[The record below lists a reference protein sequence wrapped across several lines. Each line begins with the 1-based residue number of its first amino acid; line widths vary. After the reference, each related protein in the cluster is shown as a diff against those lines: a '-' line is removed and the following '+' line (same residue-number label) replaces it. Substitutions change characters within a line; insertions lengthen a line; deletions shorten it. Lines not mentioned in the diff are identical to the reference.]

1 MIKNT
6 MKTMK
11 KPALLAAAILAATTI
26 PATAANLLAY
36 YPVDSFY
43 NTGTYGVSG
52 NVTRTVNLVAGWGDG
67 TLNYS
72 GGALYQ
78 NDIYTPGQVGAG
90 AFRELGVQGR
100 LTLSTADP
108 FAATGSFTYALW
120 MYTPTTFTGGA
131 QTFILS
137 KFNANTAAGL
147 DFKLMLR
154 PADIQLMTWNGTA
167 VSTVQTT
174 STMTSGNGWNHY
186 AITATKSGSTVTWG
200 VYENG
205 SPITFNG
212 GVNSAGISSSA
223 NGLGM
228 TIGQSIGTQQF
239 GFNGVMAD
247 DIRFYDGILSQAEI
261 VALIPEPSAFAMIAL
276 GGLMLFLRRRC

>member
-1 MIKNT
+1 

-11 KPALLAAAILAATTI
+11 KTALLAAAILAVFTI
-26 PATAANLLAY
+26 SATAANLVAH

-43 NTGTYGVSG
+43 NTGTYGVPG
-52 NVTRTVNLVAGWGDG
+52 NVTRTVNSVAGWGDG

-90 AFRELGVQGR
+90 AFRELGTAAR

-120 MYTPTTFTGGA
+120 MHTPANFTGGA

-154 PADIQLMTWNGTA
+154 PTDLQLMTYNGTA
-167 VSTVQTT
+167 VATVQTT
-174 STMTSGNGWNHY
+174 PTMTSGNGWNHY

-228 TIGQSIGTQQF
+228 TIGQSIGTAAF

-247 DIRFYDGILSQAEI
+247 DIRFYDGVLSQSEI
-261 VALIPEPSAFAMIAL
+261 LTLVPEPSAFAMIAV
-276 GGLMLFLRRRC
+276 GGLMLLLRRRRP